1 MEDYKE
7 IDEKKAALRRE
18 VSLKKALFLSGNYQK
33 ERAVQSGYIKKKL
46 EESLAFSNARMIL
59 LYASLPDEVDTD
71 EWISQWSQTK
81 TIVMP
86 CVGSSEEPLLRTFTG
101 WNKMEI
107 EPRFGIRQPLGPAC
121 TDFTSIDLAI
131 LPGVAFD
138 GNNRRLGR
146 GKGYYDRLLPYLSKA
161 FRIGVCFHFQ
171 LVPHIPVGPLDM
183 PVDAVYRGI
192 SSGKTTTSL

>member
-7 IDEKKAALRRE
+7 IDERKSALRRA

-46 EESLAFSNARMIL
+46 EESLAFSNAGMIL

-71 EWISQWSQTK
+71 EWISQWSLKK

-86 CVGSSEEPLLRTFTG
+86 CVGASDEPLLRIFTG

-107 EPRFGIRQPLGPAC
+107 EPRFGIRQPLGPVC
-121 TDFTSIDLAI
+121 TDFASIDLAI

-138 GNNRRLGR
+138 ENNRRLGR

-161 FRIGVCFHFQ
+161 YRIGVCFHFQ
-171 LVPHIPVGPLDM
+171 RVTHIPTGPLDI
-183 PVDAVYRGI
+183 PVDAVYAGI
-192 SSGKTTTSL
+192 GS